1 MPLNDKQYPP
11 KDAAERFLKAANDQA
26 NWPIYVHCAGGRH
39 RTGAMTAVYRMSV
52 DGWNI
57 QHAYAEMKQ
66 YDFYTRNG
74 HEPYKVYVYD
84 YYGDLQA
91 LQPR

>member
-1 MPLNDKQYPP
+1 
-11 KDAAERFLKAANDQA
+11 
-26 NWPIYVHCAGGRH
+26 
-39 RTGAMTAVYRMSV
+39 MTAVYRMSV

-84 YYGDLQA
+84 YYRDLQA
-91 LQPR
+91 PQPR